1 MDMKQA
7 MVERHMVRKYTDKP
21 IPTEIVR
28 RINGRVSDV
37 NAEYR
42 TDIELVSDEVIG
54 IIAVGYGAT
63 QGKPHKSKSAQ
74 EVATYEGPEPEWFK
88 NGVEAALLAP
98 TALGK
103 QAFKIEG
110 AGDEVSITY
119 EPGAFAGEDLGLVKY
134 HFALGVGSHSF
145 CWKAAR

>member
-42 TDIELVSDEVIG
+42 TDIELVRDDGSAFNAAIKLILAKGVRNYFILAGRAAPDLRERL
-54 IIAVGYGAT
+54 GA
-63 QGKPHKSKSAQ
+63 
-74 EVATYEGPEPEWFK
+74 
-88 NGVEAALLAP
+88 
-98 TALGK
+98 
-103 QAFKIEG
+103 
-110 AGDEVSITY
+110 
-119 EPGAFAGEDLGLVKY
+119 AGEPI
-134 HFALGVGSHSF
+134 SCCS
-145 CWKAAR
+145 ARRWG

>member
-42 TDIELVSDEVIG
+42 TDIELVRDDG
-54 IIAVGYGAT
+54 
-63 QGKPHKSKSAQ
+63 SAFNAAIKLILAKG
-74 EVATYEGPEPEWFK
+74 VRNYFILAAEPLPICASGWERR
-88 NGVEAALLAP
+88 
-98 TALGK
+98 
-103 QAFKIEG
+103 
-110 AGDEVSITY
+110 
-119 EPGAFAGEDLGLVKY
+119 EPI
-134 HFALGVGSHSF
+134 SCCS
-145 CWKAAR
+145 ARRWG